1 MSFRQAFHTSCRHG
15 LSGHPGFQFNAASAG
30 LDPEQL
36 SRIAADHCGYR
47 PPPDAPAEPDAAAI
61 ARLPVALRYQPV
73 EGVGPVISRT
83 AYVGREFRG
92 ADGEPDSGRFGNYF
106 SHVVVGEGEEDPFAG
121 LLPIEL
127 WQAPHWSTSE
137 SADTELPPLDRLEP
151 GPADLDR
158 VLERLA
164 ARGPL
169 ALAAVADAA
178 LGAVLGGPR
187 AVVIEPE
194 PELAAAWV
202 GWASFALP
210 PDRTGALTFATFDGR
225 PRVAESLRICVTTPA
240 CDVDFASYELESA
253 VVLVDAAAPPGRG
266 DLALYGRVLALLAAA
281 GGEAVAAAVR
291 DLPAGLEPLQAGA
304 ELAVAAG
311 RVEPVEPG
319 EVAATVAALRR
330 RLSVTKAGALAALAA
345 ALPADDGS
353 EAAFAEWSRLYAA
366 ARQGDAGATELVD
379 AALERVL
386 PRLAEPP
393 TALPHIDPAGG
404 TPPSAGA
411 LAKWLAVVD
420 EAAAVGRLGAPL
432 AAGTQLGLVGCN
444 TALDRELAGKIAEG
458 FADTAVEAAYREIAA
473 SGNDRLVEA
482 VSLRLAAAA
491 GAGRGAELLRR
502 AAAQPAAAAA
512 VRRAAEQGE
521 DFESLAAWEIL
532 RGAAEPHKR
541 GDAVA
546 RLAARAQS
554 AEHEA
559 AIRALYGDSGPR
571 DPGEH
576 AELLGGW
583 RSAGAEAPRR
593 DYEAALEALAE
604 VPFERWKGVAELLRL
619 LGEGPR
625 DVRGDADV
633 AAWGLLFGAAPER
646 RPFEQWAEAAVRL
659 SRRRDIGLSAFRE
672 EELRALAARVAAASL
687 EERDQRRGVE
697 ILKRGFGRAWLEQLG
712 DALARRAAKSLEPA
726 RQIAHAFTAWQGSG
740 RGSDQLLELALPRA
754 TGDLSA
760 RQLEAVGEQLREP
773 LRLPWQEWLEQHPP
787 RRAVSRA
794 VRGVFRRGGQR

>member
-1 MSFRQAFHTSCRHG
+1 MSFRQAFHTSCRNG

-36 SRIAADHCGYR
+36 TRIAADHSGYR
-47 PPPDAPAEPDAAAI
+47 PPPDAPVEPDAAAI

-83 AYVGREFRG
+83 VYVGREFRG
-92 ADGEPDSGRFGNYF
+92 TAGEPDSGRFGNYF
-106 SHVVVGEGEEDPFAG
+106 SHIVVGKGGEDPFAG

-127 WQAPHWSTSE
+127 WQAPHWTTSE
-137 SADTELPPLDRLEP
+137 SAEAELPPLERLEP
-151 GPADLDR
+151 GPADLER

-164 ARGPL
+164 PRASR
-169 ALAAVADAA
+169 ALGAVADAA
-178 LGAVLGGPR
+178 LGAVSGGPR

-202 GWASFALP
+202 AWASFALP
-210 PDRTGALTFATFDGR
+210 PDRAGALTFATFDGR
-225 PRVAESLRICVTTPA
+225 PRVAESLRMCVTTPA
-240 CDVDFASYELESA
+240 CDLDFAPYELESS
-253 VVLVDAAAPPGRG
+253 VVLIDADAPPGPG
-266 DLALYGRVLALLAAA
+266 ELSLYGRVLELLAAA

-291 DLPAGLEPLQAGA
+291 DLPAGLDPLQAGA

-311 RVEPVEPG
+311 RMGLVEPG
-319 EVAATVAALRR
+319 E
-330 RLSVTKAGALAALAA
+330 LAA

-353 EAAFAEWSRLYAA
+353 EASFIECSGLYAA
-366 ARQGDAGATELVD
+366 ARQGDRGATELVD
-379 AALERVL
+379 AALERLL

-393 TALPHIDPAGG
+393 TALPRIDPEGG

-411 LAKWLAVVD
+411 LARWLAVVD
-420 EAAAVGRLGAPL
+420 EAAAVGRLGALL
-432 AAGTQLGLVGCN
+432 AAGARLGLIGCN

-458 FADTAVEAAYREIAA
+458 FADPAVEAAYREIAA

-482 VSLRLAAAA
+482 VSLRLAAVA

-521 DFESLAAWEIL
+521 DFEPLAAWEIL

-541 GDAVA
+541 GDSVA
-546 RLAARAQS
+546 RLAARAHS

-559 AIRALYGDSGPR
+559 AIRALYGDSGPA

-576 AELLGGW
+576 AELLAGW
-583 RSAGAEAPRR
+583 QSAGAEAPRR

-604 VPFERWKGVAELLRL
+604 VPFERWEAVAALLRL
-619 LGEGPR
+619 LNEGPR
-625 DVRGDADV
+625 AVRGDADF
-633 AAWGLLFGAAPER
+633 AAWGLFFGAAPER

-659 SRRRDIGLSAFRE
+659 SGRGEVGLSASRE
-672 EELRALAARVAAASL
+672 EELRALAARVAVDSL
-687 EERDQRRGVE
+687 EEADQLRGVE
-697 ILKRGFGRAWLEQLG
+697 ILARGLGGEWLEQLG
-712 DALARRAAKSLEPA
+712 DALAARAAKSLEPPA
-726 RQIAHAFTAWQGSG
+726 QIARAFTAWQRPG
-740 RGSDQLLELALPRA
+740 RNRNPLLELALPRA
-754 TGDLSA
+754 TRDLSA
-760 RQLEAVGEQLREP
+760 RQLEAVGEQLRGP
-773 LRLPWQEWLEQHPP
+773 LRPPWEDWLELHPP

-794 VRGVFRRGGQR
+794 VRGALRRGGGRR